1 MSGGVLGER
10 GPYKKHIP
18 MAFGYVDPF
27 LASTG
32 LWWESCSDVFAFGV
46 VILGT
51 ISKMIVGEEV
61 LGVVHTDD
69 IVLTEEWAK
78 VEYKD
83 GCSLVHK
90 SIAADPYFYD
100 SDGRKITT
108 LGMQCIDDDP
118 DRRPTMKEAVERLES
133 LLIVQHHADALG
145 L

>member
-1 MSGGVLGER
+1 
-10 GPYKKHIP
+10 
-18 MAFGYVDPF
+18 
-27 LASTG
+27 
-32 LWWESCSDVFAFGV
+32 
-46 VILGT
+46 
-51 ISKMIVGEEV
+51 MIVGEEV

-69 IVLTEEWAK
+69 IVLTDEWAK

-100 SDGRKITT
+100 SNGCKITA

-118 DRRPTMKEAVERLES
+118 DRRPTLKEAVERLES
-133 LLIVQHHADALG
+133 LLIVQHHADTLG